1 MVIMEL
7 VIDPQRAIGIYVSL
21 LKKVSGQILR

>member
-7 VIDPQRAIGIYVSL
+7 VTDSQKAIGIYVSL
-21 LKKVSGQILR
+21 LKNVSGQILR